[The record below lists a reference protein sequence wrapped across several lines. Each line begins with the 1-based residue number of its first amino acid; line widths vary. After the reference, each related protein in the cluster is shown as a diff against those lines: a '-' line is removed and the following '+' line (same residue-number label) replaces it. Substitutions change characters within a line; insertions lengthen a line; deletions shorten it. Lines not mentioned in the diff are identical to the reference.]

1 MSDAVRDVSLNLR
14 RAVTRHFGNRLR
26 SDAKHPALSVKRGRH
41 RLFIICTIP
50 RSKEPRIVQ
59 NIRVAV
65 DVGGTF
71 TDICIMDEA
80 TGLIRVEKTASTQ
93 DPIDGIMGGVSKA
106 GIDLAEVA
114 LFSHGTTVATN
125 ALITRRLPRTAV
137 VSTKGFRDVIEIRRA
152 NKEDLWDT
160 YKDVVRPY
168 VPRRDRLT
176 VPERVDAAGRVIEP
190 LDIEAAREV
199 ARILK
204 RRGVA
209 AVAVCFMNAYLNG
222 ENERAMRD
230 ILLES
235 MPEIPVSISSQVLPE
250 IFEHERFSTT
260 VANAVVSP
268 VVVDYTSRLGERLA
282 NEGYTRDLLLLHTGG
297 GVMTPA
303 SVKDF
308 AARLAGSGIAAGA
321 IASRTIASLCGYPN
335 SIGLDMGGT
344 STDVSLAYEGQ
355 SRITKDWYVEF
366 GYPIRF
372 ASIEVLTIGA
382 GGGSLAWTDP
392 AGSLRN
398 GPQSAGAYPGPACY
412 GNGNAQP
419 TNTDANVTLG
429 RLGTSLAGGK
439 VTLDPAL
446 ARQSVEDGVAKP
458 FGLGLHE
465 AADAILK
472 VANAN
477 MSDAVRLISISRG
490 YDPRDFALVA
500 FGGAGALHG
509 VDVARELA
517 IPVVIVP
524 PNPGVTSALGCLL
537 VDMQHD
543 FSQSCMVDAAEAD
556 PADIEAQFAA
566 IEKEALDRLAHE
578 GVAPENIVLQRS
590 IDMMYRGQWRSLAVN
605 APRPIGAIADL
616 VASFHA
622 EHQREYNFRRDS
634 APVSFFRLNLK
645 AVGIVPKAEF
655 AVHEPTGVTPE
666 PVARRPVWFDGE
678 AHDTPVF
685 QRGSLPCGFTFRGPA
700 IVEQIDA
707 TTVVPPGAKAEVDKY
722 LNIIISVKE

>member
-1 MSDAVRDVSLNLR
+1 MQNL
-14 RAVTRHFGNRLR
+14 
-26 SDAKHPALSVKRGRH
+26 
-41 RLFIICTIP
+41 
-50 RSKEPRIVQ
+50 
-59 NIRVAV
+59 RVAV

-80 TGLIRVEKTASTQ
+80 TGLIRIEKTSTTQ
-93 DPIDGIMGGVSKA
+93 DPIEGIMGGVSKA
-106 GIDLAEVA
+106 GIDLSKVA

-137 VSTKGFRDVIEIRRA
+137 VTTDGFRDVIEIRRA

-160 YKDVVRPY
+160 YKDVVKPY

-176 VPERVDAAGRVIEP
+176 VPERVDAAGKVIQP
-190 LDIEAAREV
+190 LDTDAARQV
-199 ARILK
+199 ARTLK

-209 AVAVCFMNAYLNG
+209 AIAVCFMNAYLNG

-230 ILLES
+230 ILLAE
-235 MPEIPVSISSQVLPE
+235 MPDTPVSISSQVLPE

-260 VANAVVSP
+260 VVNAVVSP
-268 VVVDYTSRLGERLA
+268 VVVSYTSRLGERLA
-282 NEGYTRDLLLLHTGG
+282 DEGYSRDLLLLHTGG

-321 IASRTIASLCGYPN
+321 IASRYIAGLCGFPN

-355 SRITKDWYVEF
+355 SRITKDWYIEY

-382 GGGSLAWTDP
+382 GGGSLAWSDS

-398 GPQSAGAYPGPACY
+398 GPQSAGAHPGPACY

-419 TNTDANVTLG
+419 TNTDANVTMG

-439 VTLDPAL
+439 VMLDPEL
-446 ARQSVEDGVAKP
+446 ARKAVEDGVAKP
-458 FGLGLHE
+458 FGFGLHE

-543 FSQSCMVDAAEAD
+543 FSQSCMVGADEAD
-556 PADIEAQFAA
+556 AADIEAQFVAL
-566 IEKEALDRLAHE
+566 EKEALARLTHE
-578 GVAPENIVLQRS
+578 GVAQQDIVLQRS
-590 IDMMYRGQWRSLAVN
+590 IDMMYRGQWRSLAVS

-616 VASFHA
+616 VKSFHD
-622 EHQREYNFRRDS
+622 EHRREYNYRRDDS
-634 APVSFFRLNLK
+634 PVSFFRLNLK

-655 AVHEPTGVTPE
+655 AVHKPTGTIPE
-666 PVARRPVWFDGE
+666 PIDRRRVWFDGNGL
-678 AHDTPVF
+678 DTPVF
-685 QRGSLPCGFTFRGPA
+685 QRDDLPCGFSFQGPA
-700 IVEQIDA
+700 IIEQVDA
-707 TTVVPPGAKAEVDKY
+707 TTVVPPGASAEVDKY
-722 LNIIISVKE
+722 LNIIIRVKE

>member
-1 MSDAVRDVSLNLR
+1 MQNL
-14 RAVTRHFGNRLR
+14 
-26 SDAKHPALSVKRGRH
+26 
-41 RLFIICTIP
+41 
-50 RSKEPRIVQ
+50 
-59 NIRVAV
+59 RVAV

-80 TGLIRVEKTASTQ
+80 SGLIRIEKTATTR
-93 DPIDGIMGGVSKA
+93 DPIEGIMGGVSKA
-106 GIDLAEVA
+106 GIDLSKVA

-137 VSTKGFRDVIEIRRA
+137 VTTQGFRDVIEIRRA

-160 YKDVVRPY
+160 YKDVVKPY

-176 VPERVDAAGRVIEP
+176 VPERVDAAGKVIEP
-190 LDIEAAREV
+190 LDVDAAREV
-199 ARILK
+199 ARILR

-209 AVAVCFMNAYLNG
+209 AIAVCFMNAYLNG
-222 ENERAMRD
+222 ANERAMRD
-230 ILLES
+230 ILLKE
-235 MPEIPVSISSQVLPE
+235 MPDIPVSISSQVLPE

-268 VVVDYTSRLGERLA
+268 VVVSYTTRLGDRLA
-282 NEGYTRDLLLLHTGG
+282 DEGYTRDLLLLHTGG

-321 IASRTIASLCGYPN
+321 IASRYIAGLCGFPN

-355 SRITKDWYVEF
+355 SRITKDWYIEF

-398 GPQSAGAYPGPACY
+398 GPQSAGAHPGPACY
-412 GNGNAQP
+412 GNGNTQP
-419 TNTDANVTLG
+419 TNTDANVTMG

-439 VTLDPAL
+439 VTLDPEL
-446 ARQSVEDGVAKP
+446 AHQAVEDGVAKP

-543 FSQSCMVDAAEAD
+543 FSQSCMVGADEAD
-556 PADIEAQFAA
+556 AADIEAQFAVL
-566 IEKEALDRLAHE
+566 EKEALARLTHE
-578 GVAPENIVLQRS
+578 GVAAQDIVLQRS
-590 IDMMYRGQWRSLAVN
+590 IDMMYRGQWRSLAVS
-605 APRPIGAIADL
+605 APRPIGPISDL
-616 VASFHA
+616 VQSFHA
-622 EHQREYNFRRDS
+622 EHKREYNFRRDDS
-634 APVSFFRLNLK
+634 PVSFFRLNLK
-645 AVGIVPKAEF
+645 AIGVVPKAEF
-655 AVHEPTGVTPE
+655 AVHKATGAIPE
-666 PVARRPVWFDGE
+666 PVDRRRVWFDGNGL
-678 AHDTPVF
+678 DTPVY
-685 QRGSLPCGFTFRGPA
+685 QRDDLPCGFSFQGPA
-700 IVEQIDA
+700 IIEQVDA
-707 TTVVPPGAKAEVDKY
+707 TTVVPPGASAEVDKY
-722 LNIIISVKE
+722 LNIIIRVKE

>member
-1 MSDAVRDVSLNLR
+1 M
-14 RAVTRHFGNRLR
+14 
-26 SDAKHPALSVKRGRH
+26 
-41 RLFIICTIP
+41 
-50 RSKEPRIVQ
+50 VQ
-59 NIRVAV
+59 NLRVAV

-80 TGLIRVEKTASTQ
+80 TGLIRIEKTSSTR
-93 DPIDGIMGGVSKA
+93 DPIEGIMGGVSKA
-106 GIDLAEVA
+106 GIDLSKVA

-137 VSTKGFRDVIEIRRA
+137 VTTEGFRDVIEIRRA

-160 YKDVVRPY
+160 YKDVVKPY

-176 VPERVDAAGRVIEP
+176 VPERIDAGGKVIQPLDVDAARN
-190 LDIEAAREV
+190 V

-209 AVAVCFMNAYLNG
+209 AIAVCFINAYLNG
-222 ENERAMRD
+222 ANERAMRD
-230 ILLES
+230 ILLQE
-235 MPEIPVSISSQVLPE
+235 MPDIPVSISSQVLPE

-268 VVVDYTSRLGERLA
+268 VVVSYTSRLGERLA
-282 NEGYTRDLLLLHTGG
+282 DEGYTRDLLLLHTGG

-321 IASRTIASLCGYPN
+321 IASRYVAGLCGFPN

-355 SRITKDWYVEF
+355 SRITKDWHIEF

-412 GNGNAQP
+412 GNGNTQP
-419 TNTDANVTLG
+419 TNTDANVTMG

-439 VTLDPAL
+439 VMLDPEL
-446 ARQSVEDGVAKP
+446 AHKAVEDGVAKP

-543 FSQSCMVDAAEAD
+543 FSQSCMVDADEAD
-556 PADIEAQFAA
+556 AADIEVQFGAL
-566 IEKEALDRLAHE
+566 EKEAMARLTHE
-578 GVAPENIVLQRS
+578 GVAPHDIVLQRS
-590 IDMMYRGQWRSLAVN
+590 IDMMYRGQWRSLAVT
-605 APRPIGAIADL
+605 AARPIGVIADL
-616 VASFHA
+616 VQSFHA
-622 EHQREYNFRRDS
+622 EHQREYNFRRDDS
-634 APVSFFRLNLK
+634 PVSFFRLNLK
-645 AVGIVPKAEF
+645 AIGVVPKAEF
-655 AVHEPTGVTPE
+655 AVHKPTGAIPE
-666 PVARRPVWFDGE
+666 PVDRRRVWFDGNGL
-678 AHDTPVF
+678 DTPVYA
-685 QRGSLPCGFTFRGPA
+685 RDDLPCGFSFQGPA
-700 IVEQIDA
+700 IIEQVDA
-707 TTVVPPGAKAEVDKY
+707 TTVVPPGASAEVDKY
-722 LNIIISVKE
+722 LNIIIRVKE